1 MTTNPGRMLGHLSRF
16 ATIGALIGR
25 IPVDM
30 LRCRAGRAGPWHP
43 PLARG
48 LAGGLARESFG
59 KVRDGS
65 EVEGL
70 PNPAAIDETPPLEI
84 EQVAS
89 R

>member
-59 KVRDGS
+59 EVRDGS

-70 PNPAAIDETPPLEI
+70 ANPAAHDETSALEI